1 MLFLILQRYDFSSK
15 SQLEVDGRDWTV
27 VLFLILQRY
36 DFSSKSQQAT
46 SGVCYTVR
54 CFLYCKDT
62 IFRANHNLTCLTLQS
77 LPVVSYIAKIRF
89 FEQITTQLFS
99 FPRLTSCFLYCK
111 DTIFRA
117 NHNRVESGVL
127 SVELF
132 LILQRY
138 DFSSKSQ
145 RPMPTL
151 KQARCCF
158 LYCKFR

>member
-62 IFRANHNLTCLTLQS
+62 IFRANHNISCS
-77 LPVVSYIAKIRF
+77 LSSRCIVVSYIAKIRF
-89 FEQITTQLFS
+89 FEQITTDG
-99 FPRLTSCFLYCK
+99 T
-111 DTIFRA
+111 RA
-117 NHNRVESGVL
+117 HYKTL
-127 SVELF
+127 LF

-145 RPMPTL
+145 L
-151 KQARCCF
+151 WGKYQKALRCCF
-158 LYCKFR
+158 LYCKDTIF